1 MGFNFV
7 SCDSDRAFALPQD
20 VREWL
25 PPGHLCWRVLDVVG
39 QLDLSGFLAGYR
51 ADGQGRAAY
60 PPALMVALL
69 FYCYHKG
76 IRSSRA
82 IEAACLDDVGCRV
95 ITANHQIDH
104 ATIARFVQRH
114 RPVLKELFI
123 QVLALCGRRGLVD
136 PAAVAVDGSPMSANA
151 ARSSNQSLERL
162 EAIIAQSEAEADE
175 LMWEALAQARAAE
188 AEPGEDHQAHGLPR
202 ADTSPARLSRLTDR
216 LARARSARDKIFQR
230 ALPSAGE
237 AKIKLDAAHGRPGRA
252 ASGRGDRLPA
262 GTLGRACPTD
272 PRGPGG
278 GATGRE
284 RAAPVALEV
293 KAVVVRQR
301 ARLATAQQHLQRARH
316 PRPTPSSAA
325 RASLTDPDSRLMLDK
340 RGGYLQGYNLQ
351 IACARGQLLL
361 AIELQDN
368 PADMTALAPMVQR
381 SQRNRAAAG
390 LTDEVQAWL
399 ADSGYASAANFE
411 ALAGLPLLVSVTN
424 ERQHIG
430 DSPPEENNI
439 PVGQREMAARL
450 ATPAGQAL
458 YRRRGALV
466 EPGFAQLFQRFG
478 RHLNYR
484 TTPAVDTEVK
494 LLGTVH
500 NLAKLL
506 RHGTPN
512 GRLTP

>member
-1 MGFNFV
+1 
-7 SCDSDRAFALPQD
+7 
-20 VREWL
+20 
-25 PPGHLCWRVLDVVG
+25 
-39 QLDLSGFLAGYR
+39 
-51 ADGQGRAAY
+51 
-60 PPALMVALL
+60 
-69 FYCYHKG
+69 
-76 IRSSRA
+76 
-82 IEAACLDDVGCRV
+82 
-95 ITANHQIDH
+95 
-104 ATIARFVQRH
+104 
-114 RPVLKELFI
+114 
-123 QVLALCGRRGLVD
+123 
-136 PAAVAVDGSPMSANA
+136 
-151 ARSSNQSLERL
+151 
-162 EAIIAQSEAEADE
+162 
-175 LMWEALAQARAAE
+175 
-188 AEPGEDHQAHGLPR
+188 
-202 ADTSPARLSRLTDR
+202 LSRLNDR
-216 LARARSARDKIFQR
+216 LTRARSARDKIFQR
-230 ALPSAGE
+230 ALPSIGE
-237 AKIKLDAAHGRPGRA
+237 AKIKVDAAQRMVARAEQRLAVVTASQQTRLDEHAQRTREDQAAGQRAANGRP
-252 ASGRGDRLPA
+252 
-262 GTLGRACPTD
+262 
-272 PRGPGG
+272 
-278 GATGRE
+278 
-284 RAAPVALEV
+284 PVPLEA

-301 ARLATAQQHLQRARH
+301 TRLATAQEHLERARH

-340 RGGYLQGYNLQ
+340 HGGYLQGYNLQ

-430 DSPPEENNI
+430 DSPPQENGI

-484 TTPAVDTEVK
+484 ATPAVDTEVK

>member
-1 MGFNFV
+1 MGFNFIP
-7 SCDSDRAFALPQD
+7 CDGDRVFALPLD

-25 PPGHLCWRVLDVVG
+25 PSGHLCWRVLDTVA
-39 QLDLSGFLAGYR
+39 QLDLSRFLVDYR

-60 PPALMVALL
+60 PPTMIVALL
-69 FYCYHKG
+69 LYCYHKG

-82 IEAACLDDVGCRV
+82 IEAACWDDVGCRV
-95 ITANHQIDH
+95 ITANNRVDH
-104 ATIARFVQRH
+104 ATVARFIQRH
-114 RPVLKELFI
+114 RPALKDLFV

-151 ARSSNQSLERL
+151 ARSSNHSLEKL
-162 EAIIAQSEAEADE
+162 EAIIAQTEAEADE
-175 LMWEALAQARAAE
+175 LLWEAHARAAE
-188 AEPGEDHQAHGLPR
+188 AGEGQQVSDPPR
-202 ADTSPARLSRLTDR
+202 TDTSPAQLSQLSDR
-216 LARARSARDKIFQR
+216 LARARSARDRLVER

-237 AKIKLDAAHGRPGRA
+237 AKSKVDAAQRMVARAERRLAVVTAAQQERLDEHARRTREDHAAGRRGANGRP
-252 ASGRGDRLPA
+252 
-262 GTLGRACPTD
+262 
-272 PRGPGG
+272 
-278 GATGRE
+278 
-284 RAAPVALEV
+284 PVPLEA
-293 KAVVVRQR
+293 KTAVVRQR
-301 ARLATAQQHLQRARH
+301 ARLASAHAHLERARH
-316 PRPTPSSAA
+316 PKPTPSPEA

-340 RGGYLQGYNLQ
+340 HGGYLQGYNLQ

-368 PADMTALAPMVQR
+368 PADMTALVPMVEQ
-381 SQRNRAAAG
+381 SQRNRAAAD
-390 LTDEVQAWL
+390 LIDEVQAWL
-399 ADSGYASAANFE
+399 ADSGYASTANFE

-424 ERQHIG
+424 ERQQVG
-430 DSPPEENNI
+430 QSPPDENTI
-439 PVGQREMAARL
+439 PVGHRKMAARL

-484 TTPAVDTEVK
+484 GTPAVDTEVK

-506 RHGTPN
+506 RDHTPN
-512 GRLTP
+512 GRLTA